1 MSIINKPSNHP
12 LFPNKSKVAVLLVNL
27 GTPDGTD
34 YWSMRKYLKQFL
46 MDKRV
51 VDLFRPL
58 WWFILNG
65 PILTFRPSK
74 SGKAYKKIWDDKNHG
89 SPLRRFTIN
98 QTNKLRKSFE
108 GNNDLIIDYAMRY
121 GNPSID
127 KVLDEIIQKGCSK
140 LLLVPLYPQ
149 YAASTTATVKDEVF
163 KWMLK
168 QRWQPDIRTVPP
180 WFDDKGYIKALANT
194 VKINIKN
201 RNTLDTLVISFH
213 GIPKRYFMAGDPYHC
228 HCIKTARLLKEE
240 LKWPEDKIQVT
251 FQSRFGPEPWLQPY
265 TDKTIIELAKSGKKR
280 IAVIAPGFISDCLET
295 LEELNV
301 EARELF
307 IEHGGESFE
316 YIPCL
321 NDNEFSINFLNNII
335 KQNLLGWLD
344 QN

>member
-1 MSIINKPSNHP
+1 MSIIKKPSNHP
-12 LFPNKSKVAVLLVNL
+12 VFPDKSKVAIVLVNL

-58 WWFILNG
+58 WWLILNG

-74 SGKAYKKIWDDKNHG
+74 SGKAYKKIWDEQNHG
-89 SPLRRFTIN
+89 SPLRKFTIN
-98 QTNKLRKSFE
+98 QTNKLK
-108 GNNDLIIDYAMRY
+108 NDFKDSKNLIIDYAMRY
-121 GNPSID
+121 GNPSIE
-127 KVLDEIIQKGCSK
+127 KVLNKIVENGCSK

-168 QRWQPDIRTVPP
+168 QRWQPDIRTIAP
-180 WFDDKGYIKALANT
+180 WFDDKNYIKALADT
-194 VKINIKN
+194 VKSNLKN
-201 RNTLDTLVISFH
+201 KKTLDKLIVSFH
-213 GIPKRYFMAGDPYHC
+213 GIPQRYFKAGDPYHC

-240 LKWPEDKIQVT
+240 LKWPDNKILVT

-265 TDKTIIELAKSGKKR
+265 TDKTIVELAKSGKKR

-307 IEHGGESFE
+307 IEHGGESFQ

-321 NDNEFSINFLNNII
+321 NDNKFSIKFLNNLI
-335 KQNLLGWLD
+335 KQNLQGW
-344 QN
+344 

>member
-1 MSIINKPSNHP
+1 LSIIKKPSNHP
-12 LFPNKSKVAVLLVNL
+12 VFPDKSKVAIVLVNL

-58 WWFILNG
+58 WWLILNG

-74 SGKAYKKIWDDKNHG
+74 SGKAYKKIWDEQNHG
-89 SPLRRFTIN
+89 SPLRKFTIN
-98 QTNKLRKSFE
+98 QTNKLKNSFKD
-108 GNNDLIIDYAMRY
+108 NKNLIIDYAMRY
-121 GNPSID
+121 GNPSIE
-127 KVLDEIIQKGCSK
+127 KVLNKIDEKGCSK

-168 QRWQPDIRTVPP
+168 QRWQPDIRTIAP
-180 WFDDKGYIKALANT
+180 WFDDKNYIKALADT
-194 VKINIKN
+194 VKSNLENKK
-201 RNTLDTLVISFH
+201 TLDKLIVSFH
-213 GIPKRYFMAGDPYHC
+213 GIPQRYFKAGDPYHC

-240 LKWPEDKIQVT
+240 LKWPDNKILVT

-265 TDKTIIELAKSGKKR
+265 TDKTIVELAKSGKKR

-301 EARELF
+301 EAREIF
-307 IEHGGESFE
+307 IEHGGESFQ

-321 NDNEFSINFLNNII
+321 NDNKFSIKFLNNLI
-335 KQNLLGWLD
+335 KQNLEGW
-344 QN
+344 

>member
-1 MSIINKPSNHP
+1 MSIIKKPSNHP
-12 LFPNKSKVAVLLVNL
+12 VFPDKSKVAIVLVNL

-58 WWFILNG
+58 WWLILNG

-74 SGKAYKKIWDDKNHG
+74 SGKAYKKIWDEQNHG
-89 SPLRRFTIN
+89 SPLRKFTIN
-98 QTNKLRKSFE
+98 QTNKLKNSFKD
-108 GNNDLIIDYAMRY
+108 NKNLIIDYAMRY
-121 GNPSID
+121 GNPSIE
-127 KVLDEIIQKGCSK
+127 KVLNKIVEKGCSK

-168 QRWQPDIRTVPP
+168 QRWQPDIRTIAP
-180 WFDDKGYIKALANT
+180 WFDNKNYIKALADT
-194 VKINIKN
+194 VKSNLKN
-201 RNTLDTLVISFH
+201 KNTLDKLIVSFH
-213 GIPKRYFMAGDPYHC
+213 GIPQRYFKAGDPYHC

-240 LKWPEDKIQVT
+240 LNWPDNKILVT

-265 TDKTIIELAKSGKKR
+265 TDKTIVELAKSGKKR

-307 IEHGGESFE
+307 IEHGGESFQ

-321 NDNEFSINFLNNII
+321 NDNKFSIKFLNNLI
-335 KQNLLGWLD
+335 KQNLQGW
-344 QN
+344 

>member
-12 LFPNKSKVAVLLVNL
+12 VFPDKSKVAIILVNL

-51 VDLFRPL
+51 VDLFRPI
-58 WWFILNG
+58 WWLILNG

-74 SGKAYKKIWDDKNHG
+74 SGKAYKKIWDEQNHG
-89 SPLRRFTIN
+89 SPLRKFTIN
-98 QTNKLRKSFE
+98 QTNKLKDSFKD
-108 GNNDLIIDYAMRY
+108 NKNLIIDYAMRY
-121 GNPSID
+121 GNPSIEN
-127 KVLDEIIQKGCSK
+127 VLNKIVEKGCSK
-140 LLLVPLYPQ
+140 LLLVSLYPQ

-168 QRWQPDIRTVPP
+168 QRWQPDIRTIAP
-180 WFDDKGYIKALANT
+180 WFDDKNYINALADT
-194 VKINIKN
+194 VNSNLKN
-201 RNTLDTLVISFH
+201 KNTLDKLIVSFH
-213 GIPKRYFMAGDPYHC
+213 GIPQRYFKAGDPYHC

-240 LKWPEDKIQVT
+240 LKWPDDKILVT

-307 IEHGGESFE
+307 IEHGGESFQ

-321 NDNEFSINFLNNII
+321 NDNKFSIKFLNNLI
-335 KQNLLGWLD
+335 KQNLQGW
-344 QN
+344 

>member
-1 MSIINKPSNHP
+1 MSIIKKPSNHP
-12 LFPNKSKVAVLLVNL
+12 VFPDKSKVAIILVNL

-51 VDLFRPL
+51 VDLFRPI
-58 WWFILNG
+58 WWLILNG

-74 SGKAYKKIWDDKNHG
+74 SGKAYKKIWDEQNHG
-89 SPLRRFTIN
+89 SPLRKFTIN
-98 QTNKLRKSFE
+98 QTNKLKDSFKD
-108 GNNDLIIDYAMRY
+108 NKNLIIDYAMRY
-121 GNPSID
+121 GNPSIE
-127 KVLDEIIQKGCSK
+127 KVLNKIVEKGCSK

-168 QRWQPDIRTVPP
+168 QRWQPDIRTIAP
-180 WFDDKGYIKALANT
+180 WFDDKNYIKALADT
-194 VKINIKN
+194 VNSNLKN
-201 RNTLDTLVISFH
+201 KNTLDKLIISFH
-213 GIPKRYFMAGDPYHC
+213 GIPQRYFKAGDPYHC

-240 LKWPEDKIQVT
+240 LKWPDDKILVT

-307 IEHGGESFE
+307 IEHGGESFQ

-321 NDNEFSINFLNNII
+321 NDNKFSIKFLNNLI
-335 KQNLLGWLD
+335 KQNLQGW
-344 QN
+344 

>member
-12 LFPNKSKVAVLLVNL
+12 VFPDKSKVAIILVNL

-51 VDLFRPL
+51 VDLFRPI
-58 WWFILNG
+58 WWLILNG

-74 SGKAYKKIWDDKNHG
+74 SGKAYKKIWDEQNHG
-89 SPLRRFTIN
+89 SPLRKFTIN
-98 QTNKLRKSFE
+98 QTNKLKDSFKD
-108 GNNDLIIDYAMRY
+108 NKNLIIDYAMRY
-121 GNPSID
+121 GNPSIEN
-127 KVLDEIIQKGCSK
+127 VLNKIVEKGCSK

-168 QRWQPDIRTVPP
+168 QRWQPDIRTIAP
-180 WFDDKGYIKALANT
+180 WFDDKNYIKALADT
-194 VKINIKN
+194 VNSNLKN
-201 RNTLDTLVISFH
+201 KNTLDKLIISFH
-213 GIPKRYFMAGDPYHC
+213 GIPQRYFKAGDPYHC

-240 LKWPEDKIQVT
+240 LKWPDDKILVT

-307 IEHGGESFE
+307 IEHGGESFQ

-321 NDNEFSINFLNNII
+321 NDNKFSIKFLNNLI
-335 KQNLLGWLD
+335 KQNLQGW
-344 QN
+344 

>member
-12 LFPNKSKVAVLLVNL
+12 VFPDKSKVAIILVNL

-51 VDLFRPL
+51 VDLFRPI
-58 WWFILNG
+58 WWLILNG

-74 SGKAYKKIWDDKNHG
+74 SGKAYKKIWDEQNHG
-89 SPLRRFTIN
+89 SPLRKFTIN
-98 QTNKLRKSFE
+98 QTNKLKDSFKD
-108 GNNDLIIDYAMRY
+108 NKNLIIDYAMRY
-121 GNPSID
+121 GNPSIEN
-127 KVLDEIIQKGCSK
+127 VLNKIVEKGCSK

-168 QRWQPDIRTVPP
+168 QRWQPDIRTIAP
-180 WFDDKGYIKALANT
+180 WFDDKNYINALADT
-194 VKINIKN
+194 VNSNLKN
-201 RNTLDTLVISFH
+201 KNTLDKLIVSFH
-213 GIPKRYFMAGDPYHC
+213 GIPQRYFKAGDPYHC

-240 LKWPEDKIQVT
+240 LKWPDDKILVT

-307 IEHGGESFE
+307 IEHGGESFQ

-321 NDNEFSINFLNNII
+321 NDNKFSIKFLNNLI
-335 KQNLLGWLD
+335 KQNLQGW
-344 QN
+344 

>member
-12 LFPNKSKVAVLLVNL
+12 VFPDKSKVAIILVNL

-51 VDLFRPL
+51 VDLFRPI
-58 WWFILNG
+58 WWLILNG

-74 SGKAYKKIWDDKNHG
+74 SGKAYKKIWDEQNHG
-89 SPLRRFTIN
+89 SPLRKFTIN
-98 QTNKLRKSFE
+98 QTNKLKDSFKD
-108 GNNDLIIDYAMRY
+108 NKNLIIDYAMRY
-121 GNPSID
+121 GNPSIEN
-127 KVLDEIIQKGCSK
+127 VLNKIVEKGCSK

-168 QRWQPDIRTVPP
+168 QRWQPDIRTIAP
-180 WFDDKGYIKALANT
+180 WFDDKNYIKALADT
-194 VKINIKN
+194 VNSNLKN
-201 RNTLDTLVISFH
+201 KNTLDKLIVSFH
-213 GIPKRYFMAGDPYHC
+213 GIPQRYFKAGDPYHC

-240 LKWPEDKIQVT
+240 LKWPDDKILVT

-307 IEHGGESFE
+307 IEHGGESFQ

-321 NDNEFSINFLNNII
+321 NDNKFSIKFLNNII
-335 KQNLLGWLD
+335 KQNLQGW
-344 QN
+344 

>member
-1 MSIINKPSNHP
+1 MSIIKKPSNHP
-12 LFPNKSKVAVLLVNL
+12 VFPDKSKVAIVLVNL

-58 WWFILNG
+58 WWLILNG

-74 SGKAYKKIWDDKNHG
+74 SGKAYKKIWDEQNHG
-89 SPLRRFTIN
+89 SPLRKFTIN
-98 QTNKLRKSFE
+98 QTNKLKNSFKD
-108 GNNDLIIDYAMRY
+108 NKNLIIDYAMRY
-121 GNPSID
+121 GNPSIE
-127 KVLDEIIQKGCSK
+127 KVLNKIVEKGCSK

-168 QRWQPDIRTVPP
+168 QRWQPDIRTIAP
-180 WFDDKGYIKALANT
+180 WFDDKNYIKALANT
-194 VKINIKN
+194 VKSNLKN
-201 RNTLDTLVISFH
+201 KNTLDKLIVSFH
-213 GIPKRYFMAGDPYHC
+213 GIPQRYFKAGDPYHC

-240 LKWPEDKIQVT
+240 LKWPDNKILVT

-265 TDKTIIELAKSGKKR
+265 TDKTIIELAKIGKKR

-307 IEHGGESFE
+307 IEHGGESFQ

-321 NDNEFSINFLNNII
+321 NDNKFSIKFLNNLI
-335 KQNLLGWLD
+335 KQNLQGW
-344 QN
+344 

>member
-12 LFPNKSKVAVLLVNL
+12 VFPDKSKVAIILVNL

-51 VDLFRPL
+51 VDLFRPI
-58 WWFILNG
+58 WWLILNG

-74 SGKAYKKIWDDKNHG
+74 SGKAYKKIWDEQNHG
-89 SPLRRFTIN
+89 SPLRKFTIN
-98 QTNKLRKSFE
+98 QTNKLKDSFKD
-108 GNNDLIIDYAMRY
+108 NKNLIIDYAMRY
-121 GNPSID
+121 GNPSIEN
-127 KVLDEIIQKGCSK
+127 VLNKIVEKGCSK

-168 QRWQPDIRTVPP
+168 QRWQPDIRTIAP
-180 WFDDKGYIKALANT
+180 WFDDKNYIKALADT
-194 VKINIKN
+194 VNSNLKN
-201 RNTLDTLVISFH
+201 KNTLDKLIVSFH
-213 GIPKRYFMAGDPYHC
+213 GIPQRYFKAGDPYHC

-240 LKWPEDKIQVT
+240 LKWPDDKILVT

-307 IEHGGESFE
+307 IENGGESFQ

-321 NDNEFSINFLNNII
+321 NDNKFSIKFLNNLI
-335 KQNLLGWLD
+335 KQNLQGW
-344 QN
+344 

>member
-1 MSIINKPSNHP
+1 MSIIKKPSNHP
-12 LFPNKSKVAVLLVNL
+12 IFPDKSKVAIVLVNL

-58 WWFILNG
+58 WWLILNG

-74 SGKAYKKIWDDKNHG
+74 SGKAYKKIWDEQNHG
-89 SPLRRFTIN
+89 SPLRKFTIN
-98 QTNKLRKSFE
+98 QTNKLKNSFKD
-108 GNNDLIIDYAMRY
+108 NKNLIIDYAMRY
-121 GNPSID
+121 GNPSIE
-127 KVLDEIIQKGCSK
+127 KVLNKIVEKGCSK

-168 QRWQPDIRTVPP
+168 QRWQPDIRTIAP
-180 WFDDKGYIKALANT
+180 WFDDKNYIKALADT
-194 VKINIKN
+194 VKSNLKN
-201 RNTLDTLVISFH
+201 KNTLDKLIVSFH
-213 GIPKRYFMAGDPYHC
+213 GIPQRYFKAGDPYHC

-240 LKWPEDKIQVT
+240 LKWPDNKILVT

-307 IEHGGESFE
+307 IEHGGESFQ

-321 NDNEFSINFLNNII
+321 NDNKFSIKFLNNLI
-335 KQNLLGWLD
+335 KQNLQGW
-344 QN
+344 

>member
-12 LFPNKSKVAVLLVNL
+12 VFPDKSKVAIILVNL

-51 VDLFRPL
+51 VDLFRPI
-58 WWFILNG
+58 WWLILNG

-74 SGKAYKKIWDDKNHG
+74 SGKAYKKIWDEQNHG
-89 SPLRRFTIN
+89 SPLRKFTIN
-98 QTNKLRKSFE
+98 QTNKLKDSFKD
-108 GNNDLIIDYAMRY
+108 NKNLIIDYAMRY
-121 GNPSID
+121 GNPSIE
-127 KVLDEIIQKGCSK
+127 KVLNKIVEKGCSK

-168 QRWQPDIRTVPP
+168 QRWQPDIRTIAP
-180 WFDDKGYIKALANT
+180 WFDDKNYIKALADT
-194 VKINIKN
+194 VNSNLKN
-201 RNTLDTLVISFH
+201 KNTLDKLIVSFH
-213 GIPKRYFMAGDPYHC
+213 GIPQRYFKAGDPYHC

-240 LKWPEDKIQVT
+240 LKWPDDKILVT

-301 EARELF
+301 EAKELF
-307 IEHGGESFE
+307 IENGGESFQ

-321 NDNEFSINFLNNII
+321 NDNEFSIKFLNNLI
-335 KQNLLGWLD
+335 KQNLQGW
-344 QN
+344 

>member
-12 LFPNKSKVAVLLVNL
+12 VFPDKSKVAIILVNL

-51 VDLFRPL
+51 VDLFRPI
-58 WWFILNG
+58 WWLILNG

-74 SGKAYKKIWDDKNHG
+74 SGKAYKKIWDEQNHG
-89 SPLRRFTIN
+89 SPLRKFTIN
-98 QTNKLRKSFE
+98 QTNKLKDSFKD
-108 GNNDLIIDYAMRY
+108 NKNLIIDYAMRY
-121 GNPSID
+121 GNPSIE
-127 KVLDEIIQKGCSK
+127 KVLNKIAEKGCSK

-168 QRWQPDIRTVPP
+168 QRWQPDIRTIAP
-180 WFDDKGYIKALANT
+180 WFDDKNYIKALADT
-194 VKINIKN
+194 VNCNLKKK
-201 RNTLDTLVISFH
+201 NTLDKLIVSFH
-213 GIPKRYFMAGDPYHC
+213 GIPQRYFKAGDPYHC

-240 LKWPEDKIQVT
+240 LKWPDDKILVT

-265 TDKTIIELAKSGKKR
+265 TDKTIIEIAKSGKKR

-301 EARELF
+301 EAKDLF
-307 IEHGGESFE
+307 IEHGGESFQ

-321 NDNEFSINFLNNII
+321 NDNEFSMKFLNNLI
-335 KQNLLGWLD
+335 KQNLQGW
-344 QN
+344 

>member
-1 MSIINKPSNHP
+1 MSIIKKPSNHP
-12 LFPNKSKVAVLLVNL
+12 AFPDKSKVAIVLVNL

-58 WWFILNG
+58 WWLILNG

-74 SGKAYKKIWDDKNHG
+74 SGKAYKKIWDEQNHG
-89 SPLRRFTIN
+89 SPLRKFTIL
-98 QTNKLRKSFE
+98 QANKLKNSFKD
-108 GNNDLIIDYAMRY
+108 NKNLIIDYAMRY
-121 GNPSID
+121 GNPSIE
-127 KVLDEIIQKGCSK
+127 KVLNKIVEKGCSK

-168 QRWQPDIRTVPP
+168 QRWQPDIRTIAP
-180 WFDDKGYIKALANT
+180 WFDDKNYIKALADT
-194 VKINIKN
+194 VKSNLKN
-201 RNTLDTLVISFH
+201 KNTLDKLIVSFH
-213 GIPKRYFMAGDPYHC
+213 GIPQRYFKAGDPYHC

-240 LKWPEDKIQVT
+240 LKWPDNKILVT

-265 TDKTIIELAKSGKKR
+265 TDKTIVELAKSGKKR

-307 IEHGGESFE
+307 IEHGGESFQ

-321 NDNEFSINFLNNII
+321 NDNKFSIKFLNNLI
-335 KQNLLGWLD
+335 KQNLQGW
-344 QN
+344 

>member
-1 MSIINKPSNHP
+1 MSIIKKPSNHP
-12 LFPNKSKVAVLLVNL
+12 VFPDKSKVAIVLVNL

-58 WWFILNG
+58 WWLILNG

-74 SGKAYKKIWDDKNHG
+74 SGKAYKKIWDEQNHG
-89 SPLRRFTIN
+89 SPLRKFTIN
-98 QTNKLRKSFE
+98 QTNKLKNSFKD
-108 GNNDLIIDYAMRY
+108 NKNLIIDYAMRY
-121 GNPSID
+121 GNPSIE
-127 KVLDEIIQKGCSK
+127 KVLNKIVEKGCSK

-168 QRWQPDIRTVPP
+168 QRWQPDIRTIAP
-180 WFDDKGYIKALANT
+180 WFDDKNYIKALADT
-194 VKINIKN
+194 VKSNLKN
-201 RNTLDTLVISFH
+201 KNTLDKLIVSFH
-213 GIPKRYFMAGDPYHC
+213 GIPQRYFKAGDPYHC

-240 LKWPEDKIQVT
+240 LKWPDNKILVT

-265 TDKTIIELAKSGKKR
+265 TDKTIVELAKSGKKR

-307 IEHGGESFE
+307 IEHGGESFQ

-321 NDNEFSINFLNNII
+321 NDNKFSIKFLNNLI
-335 KQNLLGWLD
+335 KQNLQGW
-344 QN
+344 

>member
-12 LFPNKSKVAVLLVNL
+12 IFPDKSKVAIILVNL

-51 VDLFRPL
+51 VDLFRPI
-58 WWFILNG
+58 WWLILNG

-74 SGKAYKKIWDDKNHG
+74 SGKAYKKIWDEQNHG
-89 SPLRRFTIN
+89 SPLRKFTIN
-98 QTNKLRKSFE
+98 QTNKLKDSFKD
-108 GNNDLIIDYAMRY
+108 NKNLIIDYAMRY
-121 GNPSID
+121 GNPSIE
-127 KVLDEIIQKGCSK
+127 KVLNKIVEKGCSK

-168 QRWQPDIRTVPP
+168 QRWQPDIRTIAP
-180 WFDDKGYIKALANT
+180 WFDDKNYINALADT
-194 VKINIKN
+194 VNSNLKN
-201 RNTLDTLVISFH
+201 KNTLDKLIVSFH
-213 GIPKRYFMAGDPYHC
+213 GIPQRYFKAGDPYHC

-240 LKWPEDKIQVT
+240 LKWPDDKILVT

-307 IEHGGESFE
+307 IEHGGESFQ

-321 NDNEFSINFLNNII
+321 NDNKFSIKFLNNLI
-335 KQNLLGWLD
+335 KQNLQGW
-344 QN
+344 

>member
-12 LFPNKSKVAVLLVNL
+12 VFPDKSKVAIILVNL

-51 VDLFRPL
+51 VDLFRPI
-58 WWFILNG
+58 WWLILNG

-74 SGKAYKKIWDDKNHG
+74 SGKAYKKIWDEQNHG
-89 SPLRRFTIN
+89 SPLRKFTIN
-98 QTNKLRKSFE
+98 QTNKLKDSFK
-108 GNNDLIIDYAMRY
+108 NNKNLIIDYAMRY
-121 GNPSID
+121 GNPSIE
-127 KVLDEIIQKGCSK
+127 KVLNKIVEKGCSK

-149 YAASTTATVKDEVF
+149 SAASTTATVKDEVF
-163 KWMLK
+163 KCMLK
-168 QRWQPDIRTVPP
+168 QRWQPDIRTIAP
-180 WFDDKGYIKALANT
+180 WFDDKNYIKALADT
-194 VKINIKN
+194 VNSNLKN
-201 RNTLDTLVISFH
+201 KNTLDKLIVSFH
-213 GIPKRYFMAGDPYHC
+213 GIPQRYFKAGDPYHC

-240 LKWPEDKIQVT
+240 LKWPDDKILVT

-307 IEHGGESFE
+307 IEHGGESFQ

-321 NDNEFSINFLNNII
+321 NDNKFSIKFLNNLI
-335 KQNLLGWLD
+335 KQNLQGW
-344 QN
+344 

>member
-1 MSIINKPSNHP
+1 MSIIKRPSNHP
-12 LFPNKSKVAVLLVNL
+12 IFPDKSKVAIVLVNL

-58 WWFILNG
+58 WWLILNG

-74 SGKAYKKIWDDKNHG
+74 SGKAYKKIWDEQNHG
-89 SPLRRFTIN
+89 SPLRKFTIN
-98 QTNKLRKSFE
+98 QTNKLK
-108 GNNDLIIDYAMRY
+108 NDFKDSKNLIIDYAMRY
-121 GNPSID
+121 GNPSIE
-127 KVLDEIIQKGCSK
+127 KVLNKIVEKGCSK

-168 QRWQPDIRTVPP
+168 QRWQPDIRTIAP
-180 WFDDKGYIKALANT
+180 WFDDKNYIKALADT
-194 VKINIKN
+194 VKSNLKN
-201 RNTLDTLVISFH
+201 KNTLDKLIVSFH
-213 GIPKRYFMAGDPYHC
+213 GIPQRYFKAGDPYHC

-240 LKWPEDKIQVT
+240 LKWPDNKILVT

-307 IEHGGESFE
+307 IEHGGESFQ

-321 NDNEFSINFLNNII
+321 NDNKFSIKFLNNLI
-335 KQNLLGWLD
+335 KQNLEGW
-344 QN
+344 

>member
-1 MSIINKPSNHP
+1 MSIIKKPSNHP
-12 LFPNKSKVAVLLVNL
+12 VFPDKSKVAIVLVNL

-58 WWFILNG
+58 WWLILNG

-74 SGKAYKKIWDDKNHG
+74 SGKAYKKIWDEQNHG
-89 SPLRRFTIN
+89 SPLRKFTIN
-98 QTNKLRKSFE
+98 QTNKLKNSFKD
-108 GNNDLIIDYAMRY
+108 NKNLIIDYAMRY
-121 GNPSID
+121 GNPSIE
-127 KVLDEIIQKGCSK
+127 KVLNKIVEKGCSK

-168 QRWQPDIRTVPP
+168 QRWQPDIRTIAP
-180 WFDDKGYIKALANT
+180 WFDDKNYIKALADT
-194 VKINIKN
+194 VKSNLKN
-201 RNTLDTLVISFH
+201 KKTLDKLIVSFH
-213 GIPKRYFMAGDPYHC
+213 GIPQRYFKAGDPYHC

-240 LKWPEDKIQVT
+240 LKWPDNKILVT

-265 TDKTIIELAKSGKKR
+265 TDKTIVELAKSGKKR

-307 IEHGGESFE
+307 IEHGGESFQ

-321 NDNEFSINFLNNII
+321 NDNKFSIKFLNNLI
-335 KQNLLGWLD
+335 KQNLQGW
-344 QN
+344 

>member
-12 LFPNKSKVAVLLVNL
+12 VFPDKSKVAIILVNL

-51 VDLFRPL
+51 VDLFRPI
-58 WWFILNG
+58 WWLILNG

-74 SGKAYKKIWDDKNHG
+74 SGKAYKKIWDEQNHG
-89 SPLRRFTIN
+89 SPLRKFTIN
-98 QTNKLRKSFE
+98 QTNKLKDSFKD
-108 GNNDLIIDYAMRY
+108 NKNLIIDYAMRY
-121 GNPSID
+121 GNPSIE
-127 KVLDEIIQKGCSK
+127 KVLNKIVEKGCSK

-168 QRWQPDIRTVPP
+168 QRWQPDIRTIAP
-180 WFDDKGYIKALANT
+180 WFDDKNYIKALADT
-194 VKINIKN
+194 VNSNLKN
-201 RNTLDTLVISFH
+201 KNTLDKLIVSFH
-213 GIPKRYFMAGDPYHC
+213 GIPQRYFKAGDPYHC

-240 LKWPEDKIQVT
+240 LKWPDDKILVT

-265 TDKTIIELAKSGKKR
+265 TDKTIIELAKGGKKR

-307 IEHGGESFE
+307 IEHGGESFQ

-321 NDNEFSINFLNNII
+321 NDNKFSIKFLNNLI
-335 KQNLLGWLD
+335 KQNLQGW
-344 QN
+344 

>member
-12 LFPNKSKVAVLLVNL
+12 VFPDKSKVAIILVNL

-51 VDLFRPL
+51 VDLFRPI
-58 WWFILNG
+58 WWLILNG

-74 SGKAYKKIWDDKNHG
+74 SGKAYKKIWDEQNHG
-89 SPLRRFTIN
+89 SPLRKFTIN
-98 QTNKLRKSFE
+98 QTNKLKDSFKD
-108 GNNDLIIDYAMRY
+108 NKNLIIDYAMRY
-121 GNPSID
+121 GNPSIE
-127 KVLDEIIQKGCSK
+127 KVLNKIVEKGCSK

-168 QRWQPDIRTVPP
+168 QRWQPDIRTIAP
-180 WFDDKGYIKALANT
+180 WFDDKNYINALADT
-194 VKINIKN
+194 VNSNLKN
-201 RNTLDTLVISFH
+201 KNTLDKLIVSFH
-213 GIPKRYFMAGDPYHC
+213 GIPQRYFKAGDPYHC

-240 LKWPEDKIQVT
+240 LKWPDDKILVT

-307 IEHGGESFE
+307 FEHGGESFQ

-321 NDNEFSINFLNNII
+321 NDNKFSIKFLNNLI
-335 KQNLLGWLD
+335 KQNLQGW
-344 QN
+344 

>member
-1 MSIINKPSNHP
+1 MSIIKKPSNHP
-12 LFPNKSKVAVLLVNL
+12 VFPDKSKVAIILVNL

-58 WWFILNG
+58 WWLILNG

-74 SGKAYKKIWDDKNHG
+74 SGKAYKKIWDEQNHG
-89 SPLRRFTIN
+89 SPLRKFTIN
-98 QTNKLRKSFE
+98 QTNKLKNSFKD
-108 GNNDLIIDYAMRY
+108 NKNLIIDYAMRY
-121 GNPSID
+121 GNPSIE
-127 KVLDEIIQKGCSK
+127 KVLNKIVEKGCSK

-168 QRWQPDIRTVPP
+168 QRWQPDIRTVAP
-180 WFDDKGYIKALANT
+180 WFDDKNYIKALADT
-194 VKINIKN
+194 VQSNLKN
-201 RNTLDTLVISFH
+201 KNTLDKLIVSFH
-213 GIPKRYFMAGDPYHC
+213 GIPQRYFKAGDPYHC

-240 LKWPEDKIQVT
+240 LKWPDNKILVT

-265 TDKTIIELAKSGKKR
+265 TDKTIVELAKSGKKR

-307 IEHGGESFE
+307 IEHGGESFQ
-316 YIPCL
+316 YVPCL
-321 NDNEFSINFLNNII
+321 NDNKFSIKFLNNLI
-335 KQNLLGWLD
+335 KQNLQGW
-344 QN
+344 

>member
-12 LFPNKSKVAVLLVNL
+12 VFPDKSKVAIILVNL

-51 VDLFRPL
+51 VDLFRPI
-58 WWFILNG
+58 WWLILNG

-74 SGKAYKKIWDDKNHG
+74 SGKAYKKIWDEQNHG
-89 SPLRRFTIN
+89 SPLRKFTIN
-98 QTNKLRKSFE
+98 QTNKLKDSFQD
-108 GNNDLIIDYAMRY
+108 NKNLIIDYAMRY
-121 GNPSID
+121 GNPSIE
-127 KVLDEIIQKGCSK
+127 KVLNKIVEKGCSK

-168 QRWQPDIRTVPP
+168 QRWQPDIRTIAP
-180 WFDDKGYIKALANT
+180 WFDDKNYINALADT
-194 VKINIKN
+194 VNSNLKN
-201 RNTLDTLVISFH
+201 KNTLDKLIVSFH
-213 GIPKRYFMAGDPYHC
+213 GIPQRYFKAGDPYHC

-240 LKWPEDKIQVT
+240 LKWPDDKILVT

-307 IEHGGESFE
+307 IEHGGESFQ

-321 NDNEFSINFLNNII
+321 NDNKFSIKFLNNLI
-335 KQNLLGWLD
+335 KQNLRGW
-344 QN
+344 

>member
-1 MSIINKPSNHP
+1 MSIIKKPSNHP
-12 LFPNKSKVAVLLVNL
+12 IFPDKSKVAIVLVNL

-58 WWFILNG
+58 WWLILNG

-74 SGKAYKKIWDDKNHG
+74 SGKAYKKIWDEQNHG
-89 SPLRRFTIN
+89 SPLRKFTIN
-98 QTNKLRKSFE
+98 QTNKLKNSFKD
-108 GNNDLIIDYAMRY
+108 NKNLIIDYAMRY
-121 GNPSID
+121 GNPSIE
-127 KVLDEIIQKGCSK
+127 KVLNKIVEKGCSK

-168 QRWQPDIRTVPP
+168 QRWQPDIRTIAP
-180 WFDDKGYIKALANT
+180 WFDDKNYIKALADT
-194 VKINIKN
+194 VKSNLKN
-201 RNTLDTLVISFH
+201 KNTLDKLIVSFH
-213 GIPKRYFMAGDPYHC
+213 GIPQRYFKAGDPYHC

-240 LKWPEDKIQVT
+240 LKWPDNKILVT

-265 TDKTIIELAKSGKKR
+265 TDKTIVELAKSGKKR

-307 IEHGGESFE
+307 IEHGGESFQ

-321 NDNEFSINFLNNII
+321 NDNKFSIKFLNNLI
-335 KQNLLGWLD
+335 KQNLEGW
-344 QN
+344 

>member
-1 MSIINKPSNHP
+1 MSIIKKPSNHP
-12 LFPNKSKVAVLLVNL
+12 IFPDKSKVAVVLVNL

-58 WWFILNG
+58 WWLILNG

-74 SGKAYKKIWDDKNHG
+74 SGNAYKKIWDEQDHG
-89 SPLRRFTIN
+89 SPLRKFTIN
-98 QTNKLRKSFE
+98 QTNKLKNSFKD
-108 GNNDLIIDYAMRY
+108 NKNLIIDYAMRY
-121 GNPSID
+121 GNPSIE
-127 KVLDEIIQKGCSK
+127 KVLDKIVEKGCSK

-168 QRWQPDIRTVPP
+168 QRWQPDIRTIAP
-180 WFDDKGYIKALANT
+180 WFDDKNYIKALAET
-194 VKINIKN
+194 VKINLKN
-201 RNTLDTLVISFH
+201 KSTLDKLIVSFH
-213 GIPKRYFMAGDPYHC
+213 GIPQRYFKAGDPYHC

-240 LKWPEDKIQVT
+240 LKWPDNKILVT

-265 TDKTIIELAKSGKKR
+265 TDKTIVELAKSGEKK

-307 IEHGGESFE
+307 IEHGGKTFQ

-321 NDNEFSINFLNNII
+321 NDNKFSIKFLNNLI
-335 KQNLLGWLD
+335 KQNLQGW
-344 QN
+344 

>member
-12 LFPNKSKVAVLLVNL
+12 VFPDKSKVAIILVNL

-51 VDLFRPL
+51 VDLFRPI
-58 WWFILNG
+58 WWLILNG

-74 SGKAYKKIWDDKNHG
+74 SGKAYKKIWDEQNHG
-89 SPLRRFTIN
+89 SPLRKFTIN
-98 QTNKLRKSFE
+98 QTNKLKDSFQD
-108 GNNDLIIDYAMRY
+108 NKNLIIDYAMRY
-121 GNPSID
+121 GNPSIEN
-127 KVLDEIIQKGCSK
+127 VLNKIVEKGCSK

-168 QRWQPDIRTVPP
+168 QRWQPDIRTIAP
-180 WFDDKGYIKALANT
+180 WFDDKNYIKALADT
-194 VKINIKN
+194 VNSNLKN
-201 RNTLDTLVISFH
+201 KNTLDKLIVSFH
-213 GIPKRYFMAGDPYHC
+213 GIPQRYFKAGDPYHC

-240 LKWPEDKIQVT
+240 LKWPDDKILVT

-265 TDKTIIELAKSGKKR
+265 TDKTIIELAKSGKNR

-307 IEHGGESFE
+307 IEHGGESFQ

-321 NDNEFSINFLNNII
+321 NDNKFSIKFLNNLI
-335 KQNLLGWLD
+335 KQNLQGW
-344 QN
+344 

>member
-12 LFPNKSKVAVLLVNL
+12 VFPDKSKVAIILVNL

-51 VDLFRPL
+51 VDLFRPI
-58 WWFILNG
+58 WWLILNG

-74 SGKAYKKIWDDKNHG
+74 SGKAYKKIWDEQNHG
-89 SPLRRFTIN
+89 SPLRKFTIN
-98 QTNKLRKSFE
+98 QTNKLKDSFKD
-108 GNNDLIIDYAMRY
+108 NKNLIIDYAMRY
-121 GNPSID
+121 GNPSIEN
-127 KVLDEIIQKGCSK
+127 VLNKIVEKGCSK

-168 QRWQPDIRTVPP
+168 QRWQPDIRTIAP
-180 WFDDKGYIKALANT
+180 WFDDKNYIKALADT
-194 VKINIKN
+194 VNSNLKN
-201 RNTLDTLVISFH
+201 KNTLDKLIVSFH
-213 GIPKRYFMAGDPYHC
+213 GIPQRYFKAGDPYHC

-240 LKWPEDKIQVT
+240 LKWPDDKILVT

-280 IAVIAPGFISDCLET
+280 IAVIAPGFICDCLET

-307 IEHGGESFE
+307 IEHGGESFQ

-321 NDNEFSINFLNNII
+321 NDNKFSIKFLNNLI
-335 KQNLLGWLD
+335 KQNLQGW
-344 QN
+344 